1 MALLAAQA
9 DRRRDGGDTVGVTL
23 VCEYTKRSMDLGY
36 IGFNRLRRKI
46 AELAGEPFLSH
57 YAKLDNLL
65 FGTEKDFQAFDL
77 VTARMFWTG
86 EVSPHVIEFCMQSDC
101 GGFVTWRTC
110 RKLLKIIGDYDDE
123 LAYGYAARPN
133 SGFKDFKRILEDCV
147 KRKCSM
153 RWR

>member
-1 MALLAAQA
+1 M
-9 DRRRDGGDTVGVTL
+9 GVTL
-23 VCEYTKRSMDLGY
+23 VCEYTKRGMDLGY

-46 AELAGEPFLSH
+46 AELVGEPFLSH

-101 GGFVTWRTC
+101 GGFVTWRAC

-133 SGFKDFKRILEDCV
+133 SGFKDFKRILADCV
-147 KRKCSM
+147 KHKCSM

>member
-1 MALLAAQA
+1 M
-9 DRRRDGGDTVGVTL
+9 GVTL

-101 GGFVTWRTC
+101 GGFVTWRAC

-123 LAYGYAARPN
+123 LAYGFFWGAF
-133 SGFKDFKRILEDCV
+133 GFLRTLYPKLPSFLPASKYSPCI
-147 KRKCSM
+147 
-153 RWR
+153 

>member
-1 MALLAAQA
+1 M
-9 DRRRDGGDTVGVTL
+9 GVTL

-36 IGFNRLRRKI
+36 IGFNRLRHKI
-46 AELAGEPFLSH
+46 AELAGEPFFNH
-57 YAKLDNLL
+57 YTKLDDLM
-65 FGTEKDFQAFDL
+65 FSDFLTFDL
-77 VTARMFWTG
+77 ETERLIRSG
-86 EVSPHVIEFCMQSDC
+86 KVSPHVIVFCLQSDC
-101 GGFVTWRTC
+101 DGYVTWRTC

-133 SGFKDFKRILEDCV
+133 YGFKDFKRILEDCV

>member
-1 MALLAAQA
+1 M
-9 DRRRDGGDTVGVTL
+9 G
-23 VCEYTKRSMDLGY
+23 SWM
-36 IGFNRLRRKI
+36 
-46 AELAGEPFLSH
+46 S
-57 YAKLDNLL
+57 
-65 FGTEKDFQAFDL
+65 
-77 VTARMFWTG
+77 
-86 EVSPHVIEFCMQSDC
+86 
-101 GGFVTWRTC
+101 C

>member
-1 MALLAAQA
+1 M
-9 DRRRDGGDTVGVTL
+9 GVTL

-77 VTARMFWTG
+77 VTARMLWTG
-86 EVSPHVIEFCMQSDC
+86 EVSPHVIEFSLQSD
-101 GGFVTWRTC
+101 
-110 RKLLKIIGDYDDE
+110 
-123 LAYGYAARPN
+123 
-133 SGFKDFKRILEDCV
+133 
-147 KRKCSM
+147 
-153 RWR
+153 

>member
-1 MALLAAQA
+1 
-9 DRRRDGGDTVGVTL
+9 
-23 VCEYTKRSMDLGY
+23 MDLGY
-36 IGFNRLRRKI
+36 IGFNRLRHKI
-46 AELAGEPFLSH
+46 AELAGEPFFNH
-57 YAKLDNLL
+57 YTKLDDLM
-65 FGTEKDFQAFDL
+65 FSDFLTFDL
-77 VTARMFWTG
+77 ETERLIRSG
-86 EVSPHVIEFCMQSDC
+86 KVSPHVIVFCLQSDC
-101 GGFVTWRTC
+101 DGYVTWRTC